1 MAFGRTDPARRRVG
15 TLVPLVGVLRSYR
28 REWLRGDLIAGVAVA
43 SLIIPK
49 NLGYAGIAGIP
60 LQNGLSAAAVGA
72 ILYALFG
79 TCRQIS
85 MGPSSGLAAVAA
97 SAVLTAGIADQSQ
110 AAVFVAGITLVSGVL
125 FLIVALARMS
135 WVARFLSRAVVTGFL
150 FGAAIDVVIGEL
162 PKLTGTDASGSNAV
176 RELWSWLT
184 SLPQAD
190 SLTLLVGSASLLVVF
205 GLRRLRPGVPGALV
219 LVVGGLLANW
229 AFGLEERGVAVVGAI
244 PSGLPRLTGP
254 DLGLLVEH
262 AGTVVTAAVALLLIG
277 FSQTAGDARAFAAK
291 HDYQIDIN
299 QESVAQALAN
309 TGAGLFQGMPVST
322 SLSASSLNDHSGAR
336 TGLASIVSGVTVL
349 LALLFLAPLFSGLPK
364 PVLAALIIE
373 AVVMGMMDVA
383 EMRRLARVQRFDFW
397 IALIAIVATLL
408 VGVLAGVVVGVVL
421 SLLWLIAVTTHP
433 QLPELGRQR
442 GTTAYRDVE
451 AHPEDELDPTVA
463 VLRIDG
469 GLFFASCEAVEDRT
483 RDLIHERQNLRG
495 LVLDC
500 AGVNFID
507 SQGTAQMAAIGRLA
521 RQAGLDLQLA
531 RVKPAVV
538 DALGRDGFLDLLG
551 RDHLHGNVDQAV
563 RMVRRSDRNGTD

>member
-1 MAFGRTDPARRRVG
+1 V
-15 TLVPLVGVLRSYR
+15 VPLVGVLRTYR
-28 REWLRGDLIAGVAVA
+28 RGWLRGDVIAGFAVA
-43 SLIIPK
+43 ALIIPK

-60 LQNGLSAAAVGA
+60 LQNGLYAAAVAA
-72 ILYALFG
+72 ILYAIFG

-97 SAVLTAGIADQSQ
+97 SAVLTAGLDDPAQV
-110 AAVFVAGITLVSGVL
+110 AVFVAGITVVSGLL

-162 PKLTGTDASGSNAV
+162 PKLTGTEASGSNAV
-176 RELWSWLT
+176 RELWSWLA
-184 SLPQAD
+184 SVPQAHA
-190 SLTLLVGSASLLVVF
+190 LTLLVGLVSLVVVF

-229 AFGLEERGVAVVGAI
+229 AFGLADRGVSVVGDI
-244 PSGLPRLTGP
+244 PSGLPRLSIP
-254 DLGLLVEH
+254 DVGLLLDH
-262 AGTVVTAAVALLLIG
+262 AGTVVAAALALLLIG

-291 HDYQIDIN
+291 HNYQIDIN

-397 IALIAIVATLL
+397 IAVVAIVATLL
-408 VGVLAGVVVGVVL
+408 VGVLAGVVIGVVL
-421 SLLWLIAVTTHP
+421 SLLWLVGVTTHP

-442 GTTAYRDVE
+442 GSTAYRDVST
-451 AHPEDELDPTVA
+451 HPDDVLDRAVA
-463 VLRIDG
+463 VLRIDS
-469 GLFFASCEAVEDRT
+469 GLFFASCEAVEDRV
-483 RDLIHERQNLRG
+483 RDLAHARPELRG

-507 SQGTAQMAAIGRLA
+507 SQGTAQLAAIAKLTRE
-521 RQAGLDLQLA
+521 AGVELQLA
-531 RVKPAVV
+531 RVKGDVADVL
-538 DALGRDGFLDLLG
+538 DRDGFLDLIG

-563 RMVRRSDRNGTD
+563 RIITSGGQSRAD